1 MLAWLIRILLWLRS
15 LFEVRASREAEILV
29 LREQLLV
36 LGRKS
41 QSPKRASLSNI
52 DRLILVWVSSLC
64 DLSSEFERDQRP

>member
-1 MLAWLIRILLWLRS
+1 M
-15 LFEVRASREAEILV
+15 V

-52 DRLILVWVSSLC
+52 DRLILVWLSSLC
-64 DLSSEFERDQRP
+64 DLSSEFEKDQRP